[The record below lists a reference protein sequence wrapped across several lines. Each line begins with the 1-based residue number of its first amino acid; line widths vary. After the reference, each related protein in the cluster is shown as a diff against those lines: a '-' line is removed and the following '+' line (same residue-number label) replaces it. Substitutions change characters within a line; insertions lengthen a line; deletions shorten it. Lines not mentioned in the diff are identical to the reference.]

1 MFFKT
6 GIKFAARAGKKS
18 LLFFGLTA
26 LVTLCCGLGTGMYF
40 SAQDMISACENE
52 FITLAV
58 FEYSGNAVS
67 DNFFSEPKALA
78 ALGELDTGAIREL
91 DGVKWIAERKSLP
104 GTAADFV
111 RPEKEM
117 PFPDEM
123 VLAVKV
129 LVTDFVDGSL
139 CLVTQELWASDR
151 MQDRFVVINFGLLG
165 QNPEA
170 GECYAVTGHRYEG
183 PNAYTYLYPCNILS
197 GDGREFVK
205 RLETDTIPESG
216 CEYFTEAAEAYRLLN
231 SYVTV
236 NVTRHPLWQTEFH
249 QGVTAIKSGEVYGPD
264 EEWVCIVSEDIAQAE
279 ELGIGDVI
287 ELSVFEQGDGSS
299 EDVLS
304 SAGGCF
310 QGKYTISAVAS
321 VTDENRSFVYIP
333 FSEASGLMGQTIAQA
348 VIENGKGGEFLE
360 SVRGLL
366 PPGVTVTVFDQGYAG
381 VMDSAETYSDVAKTV
396 MAVSAAAGAAVAVLF
411 GYMFASWQRVNA
423 GIMQDLGTPKRAIRA
438 CIVMSAA
445 LIVLPAA
452 AVGFAAG
459 AAAMKFAGKLAFT
472 FFSKNWMEGL
482 HYSVMRVGIVK
493 SLTDMSKPH
502 VGIIAA
508 VSALTAAAALTAV
521 TAFLPMSFRKR
532 AKRKQKPV
540 AAKCRGRSSSVW
552 GRGPVRFAFLSVS
565 RGGLRSLVVPCAA
578 AVLTVLLC
586 SMVSA
591 RSGYEQE
598 LRALRSNTEI
608 AGCITDYRGRTATD
622 IVISA
627 WEAEQLLSFGMV
639 KDFALSHADE
649 YIYRGIAEYAD
660 GEPGTLLTVTPPS
673 GGFAYETF
681 ISRILQGP
689 KISFTS
695 SLEATTDFFRGGGG
709 ETKFAPGYDESLFGE
724 KDGKICVVPD
734 SFMEANGISLGDRIG
749 VYVGTELSEMEFTVV
764 GSFASRS
771 GEDGI
776 YCPLAAYFD
785 TAYLFEENYTP
796 GEEPF
801 LCTREYYYFDKF
813 GNPVKTEYTEEFGYD
828 EYLRRFTFDMMTFSV
843 SGLDRLSEFKAAL
856 LDGGWSEPGIVR
868 YVRVYPVFDDRE
880 ALEAERDLSKQ
891 MTYLNILTPLM
902 FLLVCGVGFV
912 ISRIMT
918 GARKSELAVMRG
930 LGAPEK
936 RVFASFF
943 LEQAALCLAGAAAG
957 LIFSL
962 VLNGAGAEQFAAA
975 GALVPVFCAG
985 AAIALRAQ
993 INSKL
998 LALPAEEE

>member
-1 MFFKT
+1 M
-6 GIKFAARAGKKS
+6 
-18 LLFFGLTA
+18 LFWGLIA
-26 LVTLCCGLGTGMYF
+26 LVTLFCGLGTGMYF
-40 SAQDMISACENE
+40 SAQDMISACENG

-67 DNFFSEPKALA
+67 ESFARDPNALA
-78 ALGELDTGAIREL
+78 ALEELDTEAIGKL
-91 DGVKWIAERKSLP
+91 DGVEWIGKRKTLP
-104 GTAADFV
+104 GTAAGFI

-139 CLVTQELWASDR
+139 CLVTQELWASEK
-151 MQDRFVVINFGLLG
+151 MQDRLVVINFGGLDRC
-165 QNPEA
+165 PEE
-170 GECYAVTGHRYEG
+170 GEYYAVTGRRFDG
-183 PNAYTYLYPCNILS
+183 PNAYTYMYTCNILS
-197 GDGREFVK
+197 WDGREYVK
-205 RLETDTIPESG
+205 RLETDTVPESG

-236 NVTRHPLWQTEFH
+236 NVTEHPLWQTEFH

-264 EEWVCIVSEDIAQAE
+264 EEWVCIVSEDIAQAQ
-279 ELGIGDVI
+279 ELGVGDVI
-287 ELSVFEQGDGSS
+287 ELSVFEPGDESS
-299 EDVLS
+299 ETPVFSDS
-304 SAGGCF
+304 GCF

-333 FSEASGLMGQTIAQA
+333 FSEASGLMGRTIAQA
-348 VIENGKGGEFLE
+348 VIENGKDGEFLE
-360 SVRGLL
+360 SVYGLL
-366 PPGVTVTVFDQGYAG
+366 PPDVTVMVFDQGYAG
-381 VMDSAETYSDVAKTV
+381 VMDSAETYSVAAKTV
-396 MAVSAAAGAAVAVLF
+396 TAVLAAAGAAVVVLF

-423 GIMQDLGTPKRAIRA
+423 GIMQDLGTPKRAVRA

-445 LIVLPAA
+445 WIVLPAA

-459 AAAMKFAGKLAFT
+459 TAAMRFAGKLAFA

-493 SLTDMSKPH
+493 NLTDVSKTH
-502 VGIIAA
+502 VGVIAA
-508 VSALTAAAALTAV
+508 VSAVTAAAALAAV
-521 TAFLPMSFRKR
+521 TAFLPMSFRKK
-532 AKRKQKPV
+532 AKRKQTPV
-540 AAKCRGRSSSVW
+540 TAKRRVRASSVR
-552 GRGPVRFAFLSVS
+552 GKGPVRFALLSVS
-565 RGGLRSLVVPCAA
+565 RGGLRTLVIPCAA
-578 AVLTVLLC
+578 AVLTALLC

-591 RSGYEQE
+591 RSGYERE
-598 LRALRSNTEI
+598 LRALRSDAEI
-608 AGCITDYRGRTATD
+608 EGCITDFRGRTATD

-639 KDFALSHADE
+639 KDFALSHAE
-649 YIYRGIAEYAD
+649 TYMYRGIAEYAD
-660 GEPGTLLTVTPPS
+660 GGPGTLLTVTPPS

-681 ISRILQGP
+681 ISRFLQGP
-689 KISFTS
+689 RISFTS
-695 SLEATTDFFRGGGG
+695 SLDAAEELFRGGGI
-709 ETKFAPGYDESLFGE
+709 ETEYAPGYDGSLFGGE
-724 KDGKICVVPD
+724 DGKICLVPE
-734 SFMEANGISLGDRIG
+734 SFMAENGISFGDRIG
-749 VYVGTELSEMEFTVV
+749 VYVGTELSEMEFTVAGCYAAR
-764 GSFASRS
+764 GSEA
-771 GEDGI
+771 GI

-785 TAYLFEENYTP
+785 TAYLNEESYTP
-796 GEEPF
+796 GKEPF
-801 LCTREYYYFDKF
+801 SCTREYYYFDKF
-813 GNPVKTEYTEEFGYD
+813 GNPVKTEYTEELGYD
-828 EYLRRFTFDMMTFSV
+828 EYLRQFTFDTMTFSV

-856 LDGGWSEPGIVR
+856 LDGGWSEPGITR
-868 YVRVYPVFDDRE
+868 SVRVYPVFEDRE
-880 ALEAERDLSKQ
+880 ALEAERDLSRQ
-891 MTYLNILTPLM
+891 MTYLGVLTPVM
-902 FLLVCGVGFV
+902 FALVCGVGFV

-930 LGAPEK
+930 LGASAK

-943 LEQAALCLAGAAAG
+943 LEQAALCFAGAAAG